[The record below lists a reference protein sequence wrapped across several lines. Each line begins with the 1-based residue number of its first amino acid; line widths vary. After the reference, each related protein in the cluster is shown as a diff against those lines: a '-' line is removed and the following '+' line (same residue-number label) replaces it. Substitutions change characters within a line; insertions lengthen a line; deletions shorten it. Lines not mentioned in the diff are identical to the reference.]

1 MRQRCI
7 ILSYNIIIKLI
18 CNILILTLCRYVI
31 VICTVRLYLPIY
43 KYLKKS
49 FYITTYRYIVLK
61 FTVCRSY
68 RLCAT
73 SNKFI
78 FISDRTKFVRTICD
92 RVLKVNNFTV
102 LSNILYIIHILYYP
116 IKWLNL
122 LKGEYECSTCI
133 YHLYT
138 WNTFSRIMF
147 IYTNTR

>member
-1 MRQRCI
+1 MRRRCI

-18 CNILILTLCRYVI
+18 CNILILTLCRYDYDVDQI
-31 VICTVRLYLPIY
+31 
-43 KYLKKS
+43 KS
-49 FYITTYRYIVLK
+49 FYITTYRYIMLK

-102 LSNILYIIHILYYP
+102 LSNILYIHILYNP
-116 IKWLNL
+116 TKWLNL

-147 IYTNTR
+147 IYTNTK